1 MALLAD
7 INRFAL
13 RMEELAS
20 GGLRLLLR
28 RSAIGI
34 ALNAEGNAKQYA
46 TIRRSPN
53 PKSRYGPVRSGR
65 LRNSIAGSVRDTPNG
80 VQVRLSAGGRIEGKD
95 VKYAGVQEGPPGGGT
110 HTIVRARRGA
120 LPLPVHE
127 SLFTAKGVQ
136 RYPSPLNVPNLEMS
150 KDSKGLPV
158 LRNKL
163 TGEVFYV
170 LRHQVSIP
178 AKRFLRDGLRDA
190 VAMVPDE
197 YRNVIRTVIRGQ

>member
-1 MALLAD
+1 MAD

-80 VQVRLSAGGRIEGKD
+80 VQVRLSAGGRIQGQD

-110 HTIVRARRGA
+110 HTIVRARSGKA
-120 LPLPVHE
+120 LAIPVHE
-127 SLFTAKGVQ
+127 SLFTAAGVQ
-136 RYPSPLNVPNLEMS
+136 RYPGPRSVPDLFLHRS
-150 KDSKGLPV
+150 KSGSLV
-158 LRNKL
+158 LRNKI

-170 LRHQVSIP
+170 LRQQVSIP
-178 AKRFLRDGLRDA
+178 AKRFLRDGLKDA

-197 YRNVIRTVIRGQ
+197 YRNVIRTVIRG